1 VAKLLVTGMSGTG
14 KSAVLR
20 ELATRG
26 HRTVDTDTEEWS
38 AWATDASG
46 EPDWVWRVDRVTQLL
61 ESHTEGHLFVSGC
74 KTNQGQLYPLFDRVV
89 LLSAPTDVLLSRIAE
104 RTDNPY
110 GKSSD
115 ERSRVLRDVSAVL
128 PRLRAGASDE
138 IDTSGPIASVADRL
152 ETLANDLI

>member
-1 VAKLLVTGMSGTG
+1 
-14 KSAVLR
+14 
-20 ELATRG
+20 
-26 HRTVDTDTEEWS
+26 
-38 AWATDASG
+38 
-46 EPDWVWRVDRVTQLL
+46 
-61 ESHTEGHLFVSGC
+61 
-74 KTNQGQLYPLFDRVV
+74 
-89 LLSAPTDVLLSRIAE
+89 VLLSRIAE